1 MVNPPSHNGA
11 TLFVQPP
18 AGRTRLVRTRTRVDA
33 ELPGADLEKAMTEH
47 YDTFIT
53 EQDFIEIAA
62 AGLNWVRM

>member
-1 MVNPPSHNGA
+1 MDEW
-11 TLFVQPP
+11 TLSE
-18 AGRTRLVRTRTRVDA
+18 AM
-33 ELPGADLEKAMTEH
+33 GADLEKAMTEH